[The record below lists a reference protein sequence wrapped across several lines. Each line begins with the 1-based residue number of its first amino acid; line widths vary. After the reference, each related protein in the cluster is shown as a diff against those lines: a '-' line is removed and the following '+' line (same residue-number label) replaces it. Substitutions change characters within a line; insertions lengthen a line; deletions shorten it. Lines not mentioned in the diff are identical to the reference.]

1 MNVLFILAADNQSCF
16 YLLSLKKQEKTLLR
30 LGPEQ
35 VLAGEKLGE
44 VYATFGAKQKEFC
57 HWLANALAGTID
69 HYVVLTEENLRAFL
83 FAKQETIE
91 VRNPQAFTYHGQAQE
106 TASNTDPKNC
116 EEAFPKGPQSLDSA
130 AFLRFITYQED
141 APGVFGVFARQEHV
155 LRLIKEALLTSANPV
170 TITKHFRHFIRL
182 VTTDLNLG
190 DCLRL
195 VGKYQETKGQKLR
208 RLTLAEWTA
217 PHSLTEA

>member
-35 VLAGEKLGE
+35 VLAGQKLGE
-44 VYATFGAKQKEFC
+44 AYATFGAKQKEFC

-155 LRLIKEALLTSANPV
+155 LRLIKEQMLSSVNP
-170 TITKHFRHFIRL
+170 TKILRKFNELKKYIQ
-182 VTTDLNLG
+182 TDLSISDL
-190 DCLRL
+190 LKL
-195 VGKYQETKGQKLR
+195 FSSYQEGRGSKFKRITQTNSADV
-208 RLTLAEWTA
+208 TL
-217 PHSLTEA
+217 P

>member
-1 MNVLFILAADNQSCF
+1 MNVLFILAANNQSCF

-35 VLAGEKLGE
+35 VLAGQKLGE

-106 TASNTDPKNC
+106 TASNNDPKNC

-155 LRLIKEALLTSANPV
+155 LRLIKEQMLSSVNP
-170 TITKHFRHFIRL
+170 TKILRKFNELKKYIQ
-182 VTTDLNLG
+182 TDLSISDL
-190 DCLRL
+190 LKL
-195 VGKYQETKGQKLR
+195 FSSYQEGRGSKFKRITQTNSADV
-208 RLTLAEWTA
+208 TL
-217 PHSLTEA
+217 P